1 MILKGERMAQDLK
14 KLIRSVKDYPKKGV
28 VFRDITTLLKNG
40 KAFEKAIDQLYKKCE
55 GKKIDLVVAVES
67 RGFILGGALANRL
80 GVGFVPVR
88 KFGKLPADRI
98 EQKYDLEYGTDS
110 LEIHKDAVKKGQK
123 VLIVD
128 DLLATG
134 GTLQAACKLVEK
146 LGGKVVGILI
156 LIELSFLKGREKLR
170 DYNLL
175 SLIKYTRE

>member
-1 MILKGERMAQDLK
+1 MAQDLK
-14 KLIRSVKDYPKKGV
+14 KLIRNVKNYPKKGV
-28 VFRDITTLLKNG
+28 VFRDITTLLKDG
-40 KAFEKAIDQLYKKCE
+40 KAFKKAVDQLYKKYE

-146 LGGKVVGILI
+146 LGGKVVGILV
-156 LIELSFLKGREKLR
+156 LIELSFLKGREKLQN
-170 DYNLL
+170 YELF
-175 SLIKYTRE
+175 SLIKYARE

>member
-1 MILKGERMAQDLK
+1 MAQDLK

-40 KAFEKAIDQLYKKCE
+40 KAFKKAVDQLYKKYE

-146 LGGKVVGILI
+146 LGGKVVGILV
-156 LIELSFLKGREKLR
+156 LIELSFLKGREKLQ
-170 DYNLL
+170 NFELF
-175 SLIKYTRE
+175 SLIKYARE

>member
-1 MILKGERMAQDLK
+1 MAQDLK

-40 KAFEKAIDQLYKKCE
+40 KAFNKAVDLLYKKYQ

-110 LEIHKDAVKKGQK
+110 LEIHKDAVKKGHEI
-123 VLIVD
+123 LIVD

-146 LGGKVVGILI
+146 LGGKVVGILV
-156 LIELSFLKGREKLR
+156 LIELSFLKGREKLK
-170 DYNLL
+170 DYELF
-175 SLIKYTRE
+175 SLIKYARE

>member
-1 MILKGERMAQDLK
+1 MAQDLK

-40 KAFEKAIDQLYKKCE
+40 KAFRKAVDLLYKKCE
-55 GKKIDLVVAVES
+55 NKKIDLVVAVES

-98 EQKYDLEYGTDS
+98 GQKYDLEYGTDS

-134 GTLQAACKLVEK
+134 GTLHAACKLV
-146 LGGKVVGILI
+146 
-156 LIELSFLKGREKLR
+156 
-170 DYNLL
+170 
-175 SLIKYTRE
+175 

>member
-1 MILKGERMAQDLK
+1 MAQDLK

-55 GKKIDLVVAVES
+55 GKKIDLVIAVES

-98 EQKYDLEYGTDS
+98 EQKYNLEYGTDS

-156 LIELSFLKGREKLR
+156 LIELSFLKGREKLQN
-170 DYNLL
+170 YELF
-175 SLIKYTRE
+175 SLIKYARE

>member
-1 MILKGERMAQDLK
+1 MAQDLK

-28 VFRDITTLLKNG
+28 VFRDITTLLKDG
-40 KAFEKAIDQLYKKCE
+40 KAFKKTVDLLYKKYH

-146 LGGKVVGILI
+146 LGGKVVGILV
-156 LIELSFLKGREKLR
+156 LIEISFLKGREKLQN
-170 DYNLL
+170 YELF
-175 SLIKYTRE
+175 SLIKYARE

>member
-1 MILKGERMAQDLK
+1 MAQDLK

-40 KAFEKAIDQLYKKCE
+40 KAFKKAVDQLYKIYE

-146 LGGKVVGILI
+146 LGGKVVGILV
-156 LIELSFLKGREKLR
+156 LIELSFLKGREKLQN
-170 DYNLL
+170 YELF
-175 SLIKYTRE
+175 SLIKYARE

>member
-1 MILKGERMAQDLK
+1 MAQDLK

-40 KAFEKAIDQLYKKCE
+40 KAFRKAVDQLYKKYE

-146 LGGKVVGILI
+146 LGGNVVGILVI
-156 LIELSFLKGREKLR
+156 
-170 DYNLL
+170 N
-175 SLIKYTRE
+175 

>member
-1 MILKGERMAQDLK
+1 MAQDLK

-28 VFRDITTLLKNG
+28 VFRDITTLLKDG
-40 KAFEKAIDQLYKKCE
+40 KAFKKTVDLLYKKYH

-134 GTLQAACKLVEK
+134 GTLQATCKLVEK
-146 LGGKVVGILI
+146 LGGKVVGILV
-156 LIELSFLKGREKLR
+156 LIELSFLKGREKLKNY
-170 DYNLL
+170 DLF
-175 SLIKYTRE
+175 SLIKYARE

>member
-1 MILKGERMAQDLK
+1 MAQDLK

-40 KAFEKAIDQLYKKCE
+40 KAFKKAVDQLYKKYE

-146 LGGKVVGILI
+146 LGGKVVGILV
-156 LIELSFLKGREKLR
+156 LIELSFLKGREKLQN
-170 DYNLL
+170 YELF
-175 SLIKYTRE
+175 SLIKYARE

>member
-1 MILKGERMAQDLK
+1 MAQDLK

-40 KAFEKAIDQLYKKCE
+40 KAFKKAVDQLYKKYE

-146 LGGKVVGILI
+146 LGGNVVGILV
-156 LIELSFLKGREKLR
+156 LIELSFLKGREKLQN
-170 DYNLL
+170 YELF
-175 SLIKYTRE
+175 SLIKYARE

>member
-1 MILKGERMAQDLK
+1 MAQDLK
-14 KLIRSVKDYPKKGV
+14 KLIRNVKNYPKKGV
-28 VFRDITTLLKNG
+28 VFRDITTLLKDG
-40 KAFEKAIDQLYKKCE
+40 KAFKKAVDQLYKKYE

-110 LEIHKDAVKKGQK
+110 LEIHKDAVKKGEK

-146 LGGKVVGILI
+146 LGGKVVGILV
-156 LIELSFLKGREKLR
+156 LIELSFLKGREKLKSY
-170 DYNLL
+170 DLF
-175 SLIKYTRE
+175 SLINYARE

>member
-1 MILKGERMAQDLK
+1 MAQDLK
-14 KLIRSVKDYPKKGV
+14 KLIRSVKNYPKKGV
-28 VFRDITTLLKNG
+28 VFRDITTLLKDG
-40 KAFEKAIDQLYKKCE
+40 KAFKKAVDLLYKKYQ

-110 LEIHKDAVKKGQK
+110 LEIHKDAVKKGEK

-146 LGGKVVGILI
+146 LGGKVVGILV

-170 DYNLL
+170 DYNLF
-175 SLIKYTRE
+175 SLINYARE

>member
-1 MILKGERMAQDLK
+1 MPQDLR
-14 KLIRSVKDYPKKGV
+14 KLIRNVRDYPKKGV

-40 KAFEKAIDQLYKKCE
+40 KAFKKAVDLLYRKYK

-123 VLIVD
+123 VLVVD

-146 LGGKVVGILI
+146 LGGRVAGILV
-156 LIELSFLKGREKLR
+156 LIELSFLKGREKLKNY
-170 DYNLL
+170 DLF
-175 SLIKYTRE
+175 SLINYPRE